1 MKSRIAAMT
10 AGSLV
15 ALLTAA
21 APRVTAQDASHP
33 SPVAQGAETKWVVDM
48 AHSQVGFGVRHLV
61 GQVRGTFER
70 YYAVLATPAGD
81 WRSGTVTVKVQTATL
96 NTGNAYRDAD
106 LRSDRFFAVTR
117 YPTMK
122 FEGTGF
128 VVTDSA
134 LTVNGILTIKGH
146 SKPVALTGQYRGIAK
161 DAEGHERIAFEA
173 TGAVD
178 RRDFDI
184 SWNETVAG
192 TKMIG
197 DTVQITIALEAVR
210 AN

>member
-1 MKSRIAAMT
+1 MKGRLAAMT

-15 ALLTAA
+15 ALLTAG
-21 APRVTAQDASHP
+21 APCATAQDASLA
-33 SPVAQGAETKWVVDM
+33 SRATETAETRWVMDM
-48 AHSQVGFGVRHLV
+48 VHSQVDFAVRHLV
-61 GQVRGTFER
+61 GRVRGTFER
-70 YYAVLATPAGD
+70 WYAVLSTPSGD
-81 WRSGTVTVKVQTATL
+81 WRSGTVKVTIQTASL
-96 NTGNAYRDAD
+96 NTGNAYRDED

-117 YPTMK
+117 YPTMT

-146 SKPVALTGQYRGIAK
+146 SKPVALTGQYRGVAK
-161 DAEGHERIAFEA
+161 DPEGHERIAFEA

-178 RRDFDI
+178 RRDFAI
-184 SWNETVAG
+184 TWNEKVAG
-192 TKMIG
+192 TEMIG
-197 DTVQITIALEAVR
+197 DTVQITIGLEAVR

>member
-1 MKSRIAAMT
+1 MKGRLAATT
-10 AGSLV
+10 AGSLI

-21 APRVTAQDASHP
+21 APRAAAQDASHA
-33 SPVAQGAETKWVVDM
+33 SPAAQAAEAKWVVDM
-48 AHSQVGFGVRHLV
+48 VHSQVDFAVRHLV
-61 GQVRGTFER
+61 GRVRGTFER
-70 YYAVLATPAGD
+70 WYAVLSTPAGD
-81 WRSGTVTVKVQTATL
+81 WRNGTVTVRVQTASL

-117 YPTMK
+117 YPTMT

-134 LTVNGILTIKGH
+134 LTVNGMLTIKGH
-146 SKPVALTGQYRGIAK
+146 TKPVALAGQYRGIAK
-161 DAEGHERIAFEA
+161 DSEGHERIAFEA

-184 SWNETVAG
+184 SWNEKVAG
-192 TKMIG
+192 TEMIG
-197 DTVQITIALEAVR
+197 DTVQITVGLEAVR

>member
-1 MKSRIAAMT
+1 MKGRLAATT
-10 AGSLV
+10 AGSLI

-21 APRVTAQDASHP
+21 APRATAQDASHA
-33 SPVAQGAETKWVVDM
+33 SPAVQAAEAKWVVDM
-48 AHSQVGFGVRHLV
+48 VHSQVDFAVRHLV
-61 GQVRGTFER
+61 GRVRGTFER
-70 YYAVLATPAGD
+70 WYAVLSTPAGD
-81 WRSGTVTVKVQTATL
+81 WRNGTVTVRVQTASL

-117 YPTMK
+117 YPTMT

-134 LTVNGILTIKGH
+134 LTVNGMLTIKGH
-146 SKPVALTGQYRGIAK
+146 TKPVSLAGQYRGIAK
-161 DAEGHERIAFEA
+161 DSEGHERIAFEA

-184 SWNETVAG
+184 SWNEKVAG
-192 TKMIG
+192 TEMIG
-197 DTVQITIALEAVR
+197 DTVQITIGLEAVR

>member
-1 MKSRIAAMT
+1 MKGRLAATT
-10 AGSLV
+10 AGSLI

-21 APRVTAQDASHP
+21 APRATAQDASHA
-33 SPVAQGAETKWVVDM
+33 SPPAQAAEAKWVVDM
-48 AHSQVGFGVRHLV
+48 VHSQVDFAVRHLV
-61 GQVRGTFER
+61 GRVRGTFGR
-70 YYAVLATPAGD
+70 WYAVLSTPAGD
-81 WRSGTVTVKVQTATL
+81 WRNGTVTVRVQTASL

-117 YPTMK
+117 YPTMI

-134 LTVNGILTIKGH
+134 LTVNGMLTIKGH
-146 SKPVALTGQYRGIAK
+146 TKPVALAGQYRGIAK
-161 DAEGHERIAFEA
+161 DSEGHERIAFEA

-184 SWNETVAG
+184 SWNEKVAG
-192 TKMIG
+192 TEMIG
-197 DTVQITIALEAVR
+197 DTVQITIGLEAVR